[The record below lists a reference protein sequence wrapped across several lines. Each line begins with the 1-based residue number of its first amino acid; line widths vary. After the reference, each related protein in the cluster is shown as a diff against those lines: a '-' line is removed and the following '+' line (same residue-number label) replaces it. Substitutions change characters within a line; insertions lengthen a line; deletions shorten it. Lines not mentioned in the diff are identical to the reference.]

1 MTVAEAISLLPDAK
15 QIAIAWGGGRSAGIS
30 IRTMNWIW
38 TLMASILFTG
48 LVIMAT
54 TNLSLASLCA
64 RPRQSNPSTPQKK

>member
-15 QIAIAWGGGRSAGIS
+15 QIAIAWGRSAGIS